1 MSSSI
6 LFPTNEYTTSSKV
19 LFYLVKV
26 FIRDTETDDTRID
39 KALGS
44 HFLPF
49 GQKPSLANAL
59 CTLMLMK

>member
-26 FIRDTETDDTRID
+26 FIRDTETDDPRID

-49 GQKPSLANAL
+49 GQEPSLANAL